1 MGKLGYFVSNNAL
14 ELGRIIFI
22 PDMDIYGFN
31 IRITDRV
38 GVEADILATLKKYGV
53 NIIYTLISISP
64 QNISQKIGVFVCSFT
79 GLNVKPVSILDEIR
93 GVDGVIDVE
102 IIQPIKK
109 GFIIDDRHFPLFSGG
124 VRAVVFRQFIVEGL
138 LKRLREQY
146 GSAFDIILYHQGFET
161 GRVTYKYFKENYC
174 LDSIEE
180 FIKADTAIAKAV
192 GWYELIIE
200 KIDLKNREAEVI
212 LKDSFECVMFRDSK
226 TPKSSF
232 TRGFLAGLFTEIFG
246 VKAQAYE
253 TKCIAMGDLYCEFQ
267 VKAEQ

>member
-1 MGKLGYFVSNNAL
+1 MSNNAL

-22 PDMDIYGFN
+22 PNMDIYGFN
-31 IRITDRV
+31 IRITDKV
-38 GVEADILATLKKYGV
+38 GVEVNILATLKKYRV
-53 NIIYTLISISP
+53 NIIYALISISP
-64 QNISQKIGVFVCSFT
+64 QNIGQKLGVFICNFT
-79 GLNVKPVSILDEIR
+79 GLDVKPVNILDEIKNI
-93 GVDGVIDVE
+93 DGVIDAE

-109 GFIIDDRHFPLFSGG
+109 GFIIDDRHFPLFLGG
-124 VRAVVFRQFIVEGL
+124 VRTVVFRQFIVEGL

-161 GRVTYKYFKENYC
+161 GKVTYKYFEENYC
-174 LDSIEE
+174 LGGIEE

-200 KIDLKNREAEVI
+200 KIDLKNREAKVI
-212 LKDSFECVMFRDSK
+212 LKDSFECVMFKDSK

-232 TRGFLAGLFTEIFG
+232 TRGFLAGLFTEIFR

-253 TKCIAMGDLYCEFQ
+253 TKCIAIGDPYCEFQ
-267 VKAEQ
+267 VKVEQ